1 MNLSRKYRPKFF
13 GEVTGQNH
21 IKTTLQNEIRENKI
35 AQAFLF
41 TGPRGVGKTTLARI
55 FSRTLNCGNI
65 QKNSIEPCNKC
76 EPCARA
82 LNNHSLDIMEIDAA
96 SHTGVDH
103 VRETIIE
110 NIRFGPT
117 QEKYKVF
124 IIDEVH
130 MLSTSAFNALLKTL
144 EEPPQHVIFIFA
156 TTEVYRVPETIL
168 SRCQRFD
175 FHRLSVPAIVERLSE
190 ILREEKRKVDKE
202 VLLEIARH
210 TDGCL
215 RDAETLLGQIL
226 TLSVESVTMED
237 AKIILPPSS
246 LNIVLKFLTA
256 LSAEDEIE
264 TLDMV
269 NNLVQDGVDPS
280 QFSDEVIEIL
290 RKMLLGKS
298 AGSLLVYT
306 NEFSRECEEEI
317 KKLIEQFSA
326 VNMLRLTILLLE
338 AKQYYGKTAIS
349 HFPLELAVI
358 QYITSPRKVE
368 SSNKTPISA
377 PAIEKTKADSKEIL
391 FSSPSEKIVLSLS
404 EVEKKWADV
413 LALSSDFNHSLN
425 LILSL
430 ILPTRVEEKKV
441 YFSCPYPF
449 HKEKLDE
456 GKTREV
462 LKKIF
467 FRVYG
472 GVFDFQFEVK
482 ETVGAEIKKIP
493 LTAEPLDEIQN
504 ILKTFGGEVV

>member
-1 MNLSRKYRPKFF
+1 MNLSRKYRPKTF

-21 IKTTLQNEIRENKI
+21 IKITIQNEIQQKKI

-55 FSRTLNCGNI
+55 FARALNCENI
-65 QKNSIEPCNKC
+65 QKDNIEPCN
-76 EPCARA
+76 ECAACTRMFSGRA
-82 LNNHSLDIMEIDAA
+82 LDIMEIDAA

-144 EEPPQHVIFIFA
+144 EEPPEHVVFIFA

-175 FHRLSVPAIVERLSE
+175 FHRLSVPAITERLSW
-190 ILREEKRKVDKE
+190 ILAHEKRKVDEE
-202 VLLEIARH
+202 VLLEIARSA
-210 TDGCL
+210 DGCI

-226 TLSVESVTMED
+226 SLSVDSISMKD
-237 AKIILPPSS
+237 AQIILPPSS
-246 LNIVLKFLTA
+246 LNTVLKFLAA
-256 LSAEDEIE
+256 LSEQNEISA
-264 TLDMV
+264 LDMV
-269 NNLVQDGVDPS
+269 NKLVEDGVDPS

-298 AGSLLVYT
+298 ANTLLVYT
-306 NEFSRECEEEI
+306 NEFSRESEEVI
-317 KKLIEQFSA
+317 QKLIEKFSTPD
-326 VNMLRLTILLLE
+326 MLRLTTFLLE
-338 AKQYYGKTAIS
+338 AKQYYGKTAIA

-358 QYITSPRKVE
+358 QYVTLPRK
-368 SSNKTPISA
+368 
-377 PAIEKTKADSKEIL
+377 
-391 FSSPSEKIVLSLS
+391 SPSTESVKENIREEIVHTSQALPEKIVLSLA
-404 EVEKKWADV
+404 EVEKKWPDV

-430 ILPTRVEEKKV
+430 ISPSRVEAKRV

-456 GKTREV
+456 TKTRDV
-462 LKKIF
+462 LKQIF
-467 FRVYG
+467 SRVYG
-472 GVFDFQFEVK
+472 GVFEFQFEIK
-482 ETVGAEIKKIP
+482 EAIPSEEKKISQKIES
-493 LTAEPLDEIQN
+493 TSEVQN
-504 ILKTFGGEVV
+504 ILNAFGGEVV